1 MNRLLEKNFT
11 AGAAIPAYR
20 LVQFSA
26 ADTVI
31 LAAAATNVLMGVN
44 DDVAPASGER
54 TDIIMAGI
62 CLIEAGAAF
71 AINARITSDATG
83 RAVAAAPAT
92 GVNNNCIGYAMEAAV
107 AAGDL
112 IRVLIAPH
120 SFQG

>member
-11 AGAAIPAYR
+11 AGGAIPAYR

-26 ADTVI
+26 ADTVVV
-31 LAAAATNVLMGVN
+31 ATAATSVLMGVN

-62 CLIEAGAAF
+62 ALIEAGAAF

-83 RAVAAAPAT
+83 RGVAAAPAT
-92 GVNNNCIGYAMEAAV
+92 GVNNNCIGYALEAAV

-112 IRVLIAPH
+112 IRVMIAPH